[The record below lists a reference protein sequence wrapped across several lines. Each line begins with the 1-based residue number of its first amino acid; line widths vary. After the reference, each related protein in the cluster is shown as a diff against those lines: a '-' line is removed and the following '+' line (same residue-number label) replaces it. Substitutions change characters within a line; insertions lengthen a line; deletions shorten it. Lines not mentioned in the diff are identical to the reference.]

1 MPRRKLQDENYSG
14 KADFK
19 FKFIPVFFDQE
30 EKHSP
35 HVLNLL
41 EKLTPPVK
49 PSWQPTDLDR
59 ILSNPLGELE
69 KIGQEKIVRANPVEI
84 KHNFKLPKEPLW
96 KKLHWEKPNW
106 KFPSFNWSKIKFQLP
121 QRKTVSIKPKS
132 PIIKIKQPAPA
143 YVSYHLPHWQKAIA
157 GFAAMAIL
165 FVLPVKAFSAYYQ
178 LRDSQQ
184 NIVDSGTVA
193 FEHLTKGQEA
203 LQKGDFASASQELQF
218 SLNSFAEAQNKLKD
232 IHPIWRS
239 LLYLTPKVG
248 DKIKNGEQLMI
259 AGSNLTMGSLP
270 ILYLLTEQNQSSL
283 SLSKIKQTL
292 DEIAPRFAKTN
303 ESLMQ
308 VNPGYLP
315 ENNRASFIKIRETI
329 SLLSDDLQKITSL
342 SKSLMTAAGE
352 NEEKTYLLIFQ
363 NNHEIRATGGFIGS
377 YAELKIKNGQI
388 TKIDLPG
395 EGSYNLQGNL
405 TANLIPPAPLQLLQP
420 RWEFRDANWFADFP
434 TSAKKLMWF
443 YEKSGGP
450 TVDGVIALD
459 TNPLIDLLK
468 ITGPISLANH
478 NLIINSENFID
489 AVQQK
494 VEIDYDK
501 TKNQPKEILADLAP
515 ILIEKIFNE
524 KNNFLPLLS
533 LINKNLSEKHIQFF
547 FTDSALQKD
556 IIAQGWG
563 GELKNNPNGDFLAV
577 VNTNIGGEKSDRVI
591 EQTIQHQAKIAADG
605 TVTDTVTITRHN
617 PGSTSIFSNA
627 KNNSYIRFYVP
638 QGSQLI
644 SASGFVWPEETNYQ
658 APEKWFR
665 IDEDL
670 QKINNTQIIDEKT
683 GTIITK
689 ETGKTV
695 FANWMIVPPQ
705 ETAIATITYQLPF
718 KIKTP
723 ENKQI
728 LTQLAQFF
736 QKNENYSSYS
746 LLVQK
751 QAGSH
756 SDILENTITWPE
768 NWQTLWTN
776 PTSAAIT
783 NNSFNSSSN
792 LSGDEFIGIVFEN
805 SSKL

>member
-1 MPRRKLQDENYSG
+1 MPRRKSQDENYSG
-14 KADFK
+14 KTDFK
-19 FKFIPVFFDQE
+19 FKFIPIFFAQE

-35 HVLNLL
+35 HVLNLP
-41 EKLTPPVK
+41 EKLTPPPE
-49 PSWQPTDLDR
+49 PSWQPTDLDLL
-59 ILSNPLGELE
+59 LSNPLGELE
-69 KIGQEKIVRANPVEI
+69 NIGLKKTKVNQVKI
-84 KHNFKLPKEPLW
+84 KHNFKLPKEPFW
-96 KKLHWEKPNW
+96 QKINWEKPNW
-106 KFPSFNWSKIKFQLP
+106 KIPSLSWPKIKFQLP
-121 QRKTVSIKPKS
+121 QKKAAAIKSKAPV
-132 PIIKIKQPAPA
+132 IKFKQPAPV
-143 YVSYHLPHWQKAIA
+143 YVSYHLPHWQRAIA
-157 GFAAMAIL
+157 GFVAMAIF
-165 FVLPVKAFSAYYQ
+165 FVLPIKAFSAYYQ

-218 SLNSFAEAQNKLKD
+218 SLNSFAEAQNKLND

-239 LLYLTPKVG
+239 LLYLTPKIG

-270 ILYLLTEQNQSSL
+270 ILYLLTEQDQSSL

-308 VNPGYLP
+308 VNPEYLP
-315 ENNRASFIKIRETI
+315 EANRFSFIKIRETI
-329 SLLSDDLQKITSL
+329 SLLNNDLQKITSL
-342 SKSLMTAAGE
+342 SKNLMTAAGE
-352 NEEKTYLLIFQ
+352 NEEKTYLFVFQ
-363 NNHEIRATGGFIGS
+363 NNNELRATGGFIGS

-388 TKIDLPG
+388 TKINLPG

-468 ITGPISLANH
+468 IIGPITLNNQ
-478 NLIINSENFID
+478 NLTINSENFID
-489 AVQQK
+489 TIQQR
-494 VEIDYDK
+494 VEVDYDK
-501 TKNQPKEILADLAP
+501 TKNQPKEVLADLAP
-515 ILIEKIFNE
+515 ILIEKIFSE
-524 KNNFLPLLS
+524 KNNLLPLLS

-547 FTDSALQKD
+547 FTEPTLQKD
-556 IIAQGWG
+556 ITAQGWG

-591 EQTIQHQAKIAADG
+591 EQTIQHQAKIADDG
-605 TVTDTVTITRHN
+605 TITDTVTVTRHN
-617 PGSTSIFSNA
+617 PGSESIFSNA
-627 KNNSYIRFYVP
+627 KNNSYVRFYVP

-644 SASGFVWPEETNYQ
+644 SATGFIWPDETNYQ
-658 APEKWFR
+658 APEKWFT

-670 QKINNTQIIDEKT
+670 QKINNTQTIDEKT

-689 ETGKTV
+689 ETDKTV
-695 FANWMIVPPQ
+695 FANWMIVSPQ
-705 ETAIATITYQLPF
+705 ETAVATITYRLPF

-723 ENKQI
+723 ESKKMTDW
-728 LTQLAQFF
+728 LTQFF
-736 QKNENYSSYS
+736 QKNEAYSSYS

-751 QAGSH
+751 QAGSR
-756 SDILENTITWPE
+756 SDLLENTIIWPE
-768 NWQTLWTN
+768 NWQTLWAS
-776 PTSAAIT
+776 PASAAIT
-783 NNSFNSSSN
+783 NNNFYSSSI
-792 LSGDEFIGIVFEN
+792 LSHDEFTGIVFEN
-805 SSKL
+805 SSKF